1 MAAHRGGRVGSR
13 QGPGQGGEDVG
24 PWARVGGEDCR
35 VEGGGHGPTVGGRRR
50 GRDRPRRYPA
60 VMPLTGDVDRL
71 AEAAF
76 DGDRHTLARCITIVE
91 EGRPGAARA
100 LGLAYPRSGRA
111 YRIGLT
117 GAPGAGK
124 STLTDGLIT
133 ALRRSGDPVAVLAVD
148 PTSPFSGGAVL
159 GDRVRMQ
166 DHASTPASSSAPWP
180 AGATS
185 AACRRR
191 LPRRLTLLDAAGFPF
206 VLIETVGVGQ
216 DEVEVADAADT
227 TVVVLT
233 PGWGDGVQAAKAGI
247 LEIGD
252 VFVVNKADRPG
263 VDDAVADLR
272 TMLAMGGERPWAPPI
287 LTTVASRGPAWP
299 NCSMPSWRTGPTW
312 RPAAAW
318 RRAGG
323 PGGAVSCAPPW
334 PPSWRGAPPR
344 RPPPR
349 STAAWSPLVEQ
360 GQLDPWTAAER
371 LLGAVA
377 SP

>member
-1 MAAHRGGRVGSR
+1 
-13 QGPGQGGEDVG
+13 
-24 PWARVGGEDCR
+24 
-35 VEGGGHGPTVGGRRR
+35 
-50 GRDRPRRYPA
+50 
-60 VMPLTGDVDRL
+60 MPLTGDVDRL

-76 DGDRHTLARCITIVE
+76 DGDRRALARLITIVE
-91 EGRPGAARA
+91 EGRSGAGRA

-111 YRIGLT
+111 YRIGIT

-133 ALRRSGDPVAVLAVD
+133 ALRRDGGPVAVLAVD

-166 DHASTPASSSAPWP
+166 DHASDPGVFIRSMASR
-180 AGATS
+180 GHLGGLS
-185 AACRRR
+185 AAA
-191 LPRRLTLLDAAGFPF
+191 PKGLTLLDAAGFPYL
-206 VLIETVGVGQ
+206 LIETVGVGQ

-287 LTTVASRGPAWP
+287 LTTVASRGSGVAEL
-299 NCSMPSWRTGPTW
+299 SEAVLAHRAHLEAGEG
-312 RPAAAW
+312 REGG
-318 RRAGG
+318 RRARRRGELRSALA
-323 PGGAVSCAPPW
+323 AVLARRAADAASAPEH
-334 PPSWRGAPPR
+334 R
-344 RPPPR
+344 RLV
-349 STAAWSPLVEQ
+349 ALVEE
-360 GQLDPWTAAER
+360 GQLDPWAAAER